1 MPQQIY
7 LTTSTR
13 SSPSPSPPDSPTL
26 IHPHNDLSQNA
37 SSQVRRRGRNGVQP
51 GLTPIRPTV
60 DYSTTGSYLG
70 GESTVDNDTTTDGD
84 AYVNP
89 LLGRLG
95 RTSTASTS
103 QLKSTAN
110 RPRTD
115 SPDGRNRTLHERRA
129 ALPHRRESPHPPSVA
144 SRSKGP
150 IALSPR
156 YTCLFPETILIGPLS
171 IDARQAAE
179 HALLNVALLLAAW
192 RLVNTGEVSVAHV
205 LLCIMACS
213 FIYEYGWSVVKLFKS
228 FVMETPSHTKP
239 GSSERVPRRTRIA
252 VTPQRGYVWMTDE
265 KNYRECT
272 DNGET
277 TAALLGPLI
286 AASGLYTS
294 MLPPSSLPFTKS
306 WYMEPALPLLGR
318 GSLNQAQAT
327 VGARRALVQCMSL
340 NTLLL
345 FAHMY
350 AANNLRS
357 WPSPENTPHQ
367 GRRVVLF
374 VLFSACLTFASLGF
388 YEASKAAGWTFLN
401 EISSFDLICSTFFFQ
416 TSLYVMIRMARRA
429 FTLGEVVL
437 VAHGATAL
445 FLETVNISIIKQWPK
460 SGSYVRTFREP
471 TPLLVFQLA
480 LLPGTLL
487 IGFLLSPL
495 LALSRHIA
503 RRPRLRLRA
512 PHQTEQLI
520 YRRMLAIGLAAGTVL
535 LVGGLLG
542 GWVRWLLGGRD
553 PWIWVLRSLTQGR
566 RSWSRFALVA
576 WWGLLGSLS
585 VAGWNRQLARSRRHT
600 LMHTLASAQ
609 TPTQTQ
615 FKQKPTVLTPLSE
628 VSAVG
633 TYPPLVPRLGTQT
646 PKTEPSSGKPMA
658 FVGQTR
664 DIQAVATDLLDAA
677 DKHVPTLSRNGRRK
691 FFHALAVLMFV
702 PGICWDPAFS
712 HLSLSLAF
720 SLFTFAEYIRYFAIY
735 PFGAAVHVFLAE
747 FLDEKDG
754 GTAILSHFYLLTGCA
769 VPLWLESASRVL
781 GLAGVIVLGVGDALL
796 LRSFRAY
803 M

>member
-1 MPQQIY
+1 MMPQQIY

-156 YTCLFPETILIGPLS
+156 YTFLFPETILIGPLS

-179 HALLNVALLLAAW
+179 HALLNVAFLLAAW

-367 GRRVVLF
+367 GRRIVLF

-429 FTLGEVVL
+429 FTLGE
-437 VAHGATAL
+437 
-445 FLETVNISIIKQWPK
+445 
-460 SGSYVRTFREP
+460 
-471 TPLLVFQLA
+471 
-480 LLPGTLL
+480 
-487 IGFLLSPL
+487 
-495 LALSRHIA
+495 
-503 RRPRLRLRA
+503 
-512 PHQTEQLI
+512 
-520 YRRMLAIGLAAGTVL
+520 
-535 LVGGLLG
+535 
-542 GWVRWLLGGRD
+542 
-553 PWIWVLRSLTQGR
+553 
-566 RSWSRFALVA
+566 
-576 WWGLLGSLS
+576 
-585 VAGWNRQLARSRRHT
+585 
-600 LMHTLASAQ
+600 
-609 TPTQTQ
+609 
-615 FKQKPTVLTPLSE
+615 
-628 VSAVG
+628 
-633 TYPPLVPRLGTQT
+633 
-646 PKTEPSSGKPMA
+646 
-658 FVGQTR
+658 TR

-781 GLAGVIVLGVGDALL
+781 GLAGVIVLGVGDALASIVGRKIGFSRWFPSSNKTIEGTAAFAASVFIFNWIIAAQEFPSIHLAHLACAVVMTAL
-796 LRSFRAY
+796 LEAVSKQNDNLTIPLY
-803 M
+803 MWCMLVLLPVGRVS